1 MKKIYNKLVRDK
13 IPQIIRDN
21 NQTCFT
27 KTLSGDSY
35 LKMLDQKLMEECKEY
50 IEDNDIEELA
60 DLTEV
65 ILAILKARGVSY
77 DELEKIRRSKLERNG
92 GFRERIFLESVTDN
106 ESDEDEDNK

>member
-50 IEDNDIEELA
+50 IEDNDI
-60 DLTEV
+60 DT
-65 ILAILKARGVSY
+65 
-77 DELEKIRRSKLERNG
+77 
-92 GFRERIFLESVTDN
+92 
-106 ESDEDEDNK
+106 